1 MTAHPHTIVLSIL
14 LFAQVLGLITSALAR
29 LSEGSAYQASSH
41 RLFLASLAFVGVT
54 TMAALLLSPN
64 YWLTSGTTLTVMV
77 LVATCDFRRAGEAAA
92 GRSFRS
98 PSP

>member
-14 LFAQVLGLITSALAR
+14 LFAQVLGQITSALAR

-54 TMAALLLSPN
+54 TMAALLLR
-64 YWLTSGTTLTVMV
+64 LTSGTTLTVMV
-77 LVATCDFRRAGEAAA
+77 LVATCDFRRSGEAAA
-92 GRSFRS
+92 DRSFRS